1 MKTVA
6 GDQFMG
12 VGQSGDAIYRDSLQ
26 DELRRIELAAV
37 DGERKLA
44 EQEAL
49 IVSLKKQNLDVSK
62 AEAELEM
69 MRENQRLYEQDR
81 QRLIYQL
88 RP

>member
-1 MKTVA
+1 
-6 GDQFMG
+6 MG

-81 QRLIYQL
+81 QRLLYQL

>member
-1 MKTVA
+1 
-6 GDQFMG
+6 MG
-12 VGQSGDAIYRDSLQ
+12 VGQSGDAIYRDLLQ

-37 DGERKLA
+37 NGERKLA

-49 IVSLKKQNLDVSK
+49 VVSLKKQNLDVSK

-81 QRLIYQL
+81 QRLLYQL

>member
-1 MKTVA
+1 
-6 GDQFMG
+6 MG

-37 DGERKLA
+37 NGERKLA
-44 EQEAL
+44 EQDAP

-62 AEAELEM
+62 AEAELKM
-69 MRENQRLYEQDR
+69 MRENQRLHEQDR
-81 QRLIYQL
+81 QRLLYQL

>member
-1 MKTVA
+1 
-6 GDQFMG
+6 MG

-37 DGERKLA
+37 NGERKLA

-49 IVSLKKQNLDVSK
+49 VVSLKKQNLDVSK

-81 QRLIYQL
+81 QRLLYQL